1 MVSPLPIVFSN
12 IQRPFMH
19 RPTLLIG
26 LGLIV
31 LMCLVPPFETGA
43 VDTVADALSGQEA
56 SQVEYHPIWTRPEA
70 SDDDLFGALQ
80 TWEIAGGRLLLQIV
94 GVAVVTGV
102 VAYRLDS

>member
-1 MVSPLPIVFSN
+1 
-12 IQRPFMH
+12 MH

-43 VDTVADALSGQEA
+43 VDQMTDALSGEEV
-56 SQVEYHPIWTRPEA
+56 SRVEYRPIWARPEA
-70 SDDDLFGALQ
+70 QEGAVVSALRN
-80 TWEIAGGRLLLQIV
+80 WEIAGGRLLLQIV

-102 VAYRLDS
+102 VAYRLES